1 MNALAYF
8 GFPSNSLFRQHMAP
22 AMEMFTSYKF
32 SRIVLFSFVSFV
44 VFQSVILEKSN
55 KKSSDDANEKWK
67 KKDIRDYT
75 EADLER
81 LYDQWEDAEDEPLEE
96 DELPEWK
103 RPQPKIDLSQLNP
116 NDPEGMLKMS
126 KQGRTLMMFASVSGN
141 PTEKETETITQL
153 WQSSLFNAHYDVQR
167 YVVGSNR
174 ALFLLK
180 DGAKAWEVKDFLIK
194 QDRCEVVTIEGKDY
208 PGRGSQGSEVK
219 DDADDN
225 KSSKKPSKSKK
236 DKTNDKKSKSR
247 SSDAGQK
254 DSQATTRD
262 DQPREDL

>member
-1 MNALAYF
+1 ME
-8 GFPSNSLFRQHMAP
+8 LFI
-22 AMEMFTSYKF
+22 SCKF
-32 SRIVLFSFVSFV
+32 SRIVLFSFVFLV
-44 VFQSVILEKSN
+44 VLQSVILEKSN
-55 KKSSDDANEKWK
+55 KEPSDGAKDKWK
-67 KKDIRDYT
+67 KKDVRDYT
-75 EADLER
+75 DADVER

-126 KQGRTLMMFASVSGN
+126 KQGRTLMMFATVSGN
-141 PTEKETETITQL
+141 PSEKETETITQL

-180 DGAKAWEVKDFLIK
+180 DGAKAWEVKDFLVK
-194 QDRCEVVTIEGKDY
+194 QERCEVVTIEGKDY
-208 PGRGSQGSEVK
+208 PGRGSQGSEGK
-219 DDADDN
+219 DDSDDK
-225 KSSKKPSKSKK
+225 KSSKKSSKTKK
-236 DKTNDKKSKSR
+236 DKTAEKDDKKSKSK
-247 SSDAGQK
+247 SGASKSGQK
-254 DSQATTRD
+254 DSETTIRD